1 MVKPEIFLGSQDREK
16 GGGSFEDTI
25 VDELLVS
32 QVVRDSQGSFSKAV
46 PSEERALADLL
57 MGLAGDGTSQVIHNL
72 G

>member
-1 MVKPEIFLGSQDREK
+1 M
-16 GGGSFEDTI
+16 
-25 VDELLVS
+25 DELLVS
-32 QVVRDSQGSFSKAV
+32 QVVRDSQGSSSKAV